1 MDQSQTDSS
10 PIPAASLECE
20 EARMIRAKMM
30 PVVPGR
36 QWSCVTVTRV
46 IRDFSAINVHL
57 DILEIQW
64 SHSAAAILASAME
77 TSTLLIQMRAT
88 RGQDNASNVCTTE
101 EEMTVANALMDIMNN
116 QTLMVQTL
124 LAFLADAT
132 SVEEILL
139 SETR

>member
-1 MDQSQTDSS
+1 
-10 PIPAASLECE
+10 
-20 EARMIRAKMM
+20 
-30 PVVPGR
+30 
-36 QWSCVTVTRV
+36 
-46 IRDFSAINVHL
+46 
-57 DILEIQW
+57 
-64 SHSAAAILASAME
+64 ME

-88 RGQDNASNVCTTE
+88 RGQDNASNVCTIE